1 MQDYLVKF
9 VSDSG
14 RSVVF
19 PGTPVPFIYKTDRHD
34 IAEVLLKVALDT
46 TTLIITRKPIIVMR
60 TCFCQIISL
69 LSNSFISTTQ
79 ALNVTIRNISELVIF
94 LNDSSHLIWMQ

>member
-14 RSVVF
+14 RSVIF
-19 PGTPVPFIYKTDRHD
+19 PVTPVSFIYKTDRHD

-46 TTLIITRKPIIVMR
+46 TTLIITRIPIIVMC
-60 TCFCQIISL
+60 TCYCQIISL

-79 ALNVTIRNISELVIF
+79 ALNVTLRNISEFVIC